1 MQDRR
6 RFMRW
11 QIDRQARVKLEASPA
26 FTDCHLKDISLKGTQ
41 ISLEQKLEK
50 DKFLRLNLALS
61 KEFTLDI
68 EVWVAWHKSV
78 DGHNVYGLYFAK
90 IKDNDKEKIYQF
102 IRRYFP
108 QEINKQWWRGLTEEK
123 GGEIMPKPR
132 FEDRR
137 IFERLPVKF
146 SLRFLDLNSNREGQG
161 QIRDISAKGVG
172 FMTNLELVPRAPLE
186 MWLEIPDKREPLY
199 TRGEVIWSKLQ
210 DVNEY
215 RAGVN
220 LEKAD
225 LMGLSRV
232 LRV

>member
-1 MQDRR
+1 
-6 RFMRW
+6 
-11 QIDRQARVKLEASPA
+11 
-26 FTDCHLKDISLKGTQ
+26 
-41 ISLEQKLEK
+41 
-50 DKFLRLNLALS
+50 
-61 KEFTLDI
+61 
-68 EVWVAWHKSV
+68 
-78 DGHNVYGLYFAK
+78 
-90 IKDNDKEKIYQF
+90 
-102 IRRYFP
+102 
-108 QEINKQWWRGLTEEK
+108 
-123 GGEIMPKPR
+123 MPKLG